1 MRSFSCAAAGSAV
14 VSDVEQQ
21 MMYVRLR
28 GVHVTDGCTQL
39 AASEELTFDYML
51 CVALINDIDL
61 SCPRS

>member
-1 MRSFSCAAAGSAV
+1 M
-14 VSDVEQQ
+14 SDVEQQ